1 MERLTC
7 ERVNG
12 IKEGYWSAEKKETL
26 IARLAE
32 YENTGKR
39 GCRTKVRQLRVFI
52 QHKTPSFEKPGVC
65 GIISLC
71 Y

>member
-1 MERLTC
+1 MLEAVLKRIKYVKER
-7 ERVNG
+7 
-12 IKEGYWSAEKKETL
+12 
-26 IARLAE
+26 
-32 YENTGKR
+32 R

>member
-1 MERLTC
+1 MVL
-7 ERVNG
+7 G
-12 IKEGYWSAEKKETL
+12 ITPSTKFVYSL
-26 IARLAE
+26 
-32 YENTGKR
+32 

-52 QHKTPSFEKPGVC
+52 QHKTPSFEKPGAC